1 MKRMAK
7 ISILVVGIGM
17 IALLASK
24 NPNLMPSEGF
34 SVAAA
39 SDQTAAGGVER
50 VTLKVDGMTCRSC
63 VKPLQK
69 ALLKIPGVKNARVS
83 YSAAQA
89 VVECEKG
96 KVTNAQLVKA
106 IEDQSSFFLTF
117 TAKVTSRD

>member
-1 MKRMAK
+1 MKRIFK
-7 ISILVVGIGM
+7 ISVLVVGIGM
-17 IALLASK
+17 IVFFASM
-24 NPNLMPSEGF
+24 NPGLMPANGVST
-34 SVAAA
+34 VAA
-39 SDQTAAGGVER
+39 SEEETAGGVER

-69 ALLKIPGVKNARVS
+69 ALLKVPGVKNARVS